1 MRGVIRRVVIYSDK
15 ILMYAII
22 LLILLRL
29 NNILKCSKNDM
40 IDSQLSILGKPVEL
54 VKRSAD
60 SLKGINMGEKLSFD
74 FFDGLFKGVDT

>member
-1 MRGVIRRVVIYSDK
+1 MIYSDK